1 MKSEK
6 GFTLIELLVV
16 IAIIAMLLA
25 ILLPSLNKA
34 KDLARKVIC
43 KSNLHQWGMIWR
55 AYTQEYDDRF
65 SDGESFPP
73 DVSTQRFRR
82 GQWIIPLRYEL
93 DAREKILIC
102 PSAKKPGIRTTGS
115 TNSLVGGSNEAYEM
129 GRDEAGKR
137 ELCSYGFN
145 CWLYDP
151 PAGVTEIQNRPSV
164 LHWRKWTNV
173 TSPGQ
178 VPLMVDAMWR
188 GGGPMYRT
196 TNTNK
201 IEPPAVRDEW
211 NGAGR
216 EMKHFCIDRHNE
228 QVNMVFMDLSAD
240 SVHLKD
246 LWRLKWHRTFNTA
259 GYIENGGSWDPWM
272 ANMKE

>member
-1 MKSEK
+1 MSKKK

-34 KDLARKVIC
+34 KEVARKVIC
-43 KSNLHQWGMIWR
+43 RSNLHQWGLIWR
-55 AYTQEYDDRF
+55 TYTQEYDDHF

-93 DAREKILIC
+93 DAREKIVIC
-102 PSAKKPGIRTTGS
+102 PSAKKPGTRTTGS
-115 TNSLVGGSNEAYEM
+115 SNSLVGSSNEAYEM
-129 GRDEAGKR
+129 GIDEAGNR

-173 TSPGQ
+173 KSPGQ
-178 VPLMVDAMWR
+178 VPLVADAMWR
-188 GGGPMYRT
+188 GGGPMYEIA
-196 TNTNK
+196 NK
-201 IEPPAVRDEW
+201 IEHPLVKDEW
-211 NGAGR
+211 AGAGR
-216 EMKHFCIDRHNE
+216 EMKHFCIDRHDE
-228 QVNMVFMDLSAD
+228 QVNMVYMDLSAD

-246 LWRLKWHRTFNTA
+246 LWRLKWHKEFNTA
-259 GYIENGGSWDPWM
+259 GYIENGGNWPAWM